1 MEVREIIEIFDRCHE
16 DATRGLRSKAA
27 KDAIGALLLQAASIG
42 MDDILE
48 QQREFVAACD
58 KRSGVGT
65 ARLAKKHNVT
75 QRTIRNWKS
84 AALEELKKGKQK
96 VLNVSA
102 KI

>member
-58 KRSGVGT
+58 KRSGIGT
-65 ARLAKKHNVT
+65 ARLAKKHDVT
-75 QRTIRNWKS
+75 QRTIQNWRR
-84 AALEELKKGKQK
+84 AALNELQMRKKPH
-96 VLNVSA
+96 
-102 KI
+102 